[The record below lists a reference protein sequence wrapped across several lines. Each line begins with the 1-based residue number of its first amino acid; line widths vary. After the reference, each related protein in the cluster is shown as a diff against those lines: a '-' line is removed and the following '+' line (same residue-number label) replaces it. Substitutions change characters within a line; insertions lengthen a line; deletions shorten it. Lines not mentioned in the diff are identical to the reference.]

1 MSSQTA
7 VTIECFFDF
16 SSPWTYLA
24 FSQIQGISDRY
35 PSCKVEYKPFLVGG
49 VFNKVNPSVYEAR
62 KATPVRAKLVYAN
75 KDLQEW
81 AEAYGL
87 TIHGPYEAD
96 PAKRVKPFP
105 VNSVKSLRGALFA
118 QKHGVFL
125 KYSALVF
132 HVYWALCQDISN
144 DSVLLDIAAK
154 AGLDAKK
161 FMAYI
166 ATDEAKKAISDN
178 TDELIQRGGY
188 GSPTFFVNREH
199 MYFGNDR
206 LLLLERRIMLETG
219 AADARVGSGT
229 FVSGLEPP
237 FSKL

>member
-1 MSSQTA
+1 MTSHTA
-7 VTIECFFDF
+7 VVIECFFDY

-24 FSQIQGISDRY
+24 FSQIQGIAKRH
-35 PSCKVEYKPFLVGG
+35 PSCTVEYKPFLVGG

-62 KATPVRAKLVYAN
+62 KAVPVKAKVVYAN

-96 PAKRVKPFP
+96 PTKRVKPFP

-118 QKHGVFL
+118 QRHGVFL

-132 HVYWALCQDISN
+132 HAYWGLCKDISN
-144 DSVLLDIAAK
+144 DDVLQDIASK
-154 AGLDAKK
+154 SGLNVHE
-161 FMAYI
+161 FMTYI
-166 ATDEAKKAISDN
+166 ATAEAKKVISDN
-178 TDELIQRGGY
+178 TDELIERGGY
-188 GSPTFFVNREH
+188 GSPTFFVNSSH

-219 AADARVGSGT
+219 AKDAQVGSGM
-229 FVSGLEPP
+229 FVKGLEPP
-237 FSKL
+237 LSNL